1 MSILTMEDG
10 LVVAITAALAGRVK
24 AVESLP
30 GNWDDDTMKRLL
42 RQVPGVYVSW
52 VGGQTAN
59 GRDGGVAGMTNGV
72 WIVYVATGHASGE
85 AARRRGDSQQ
95 VGAYELLDILIP
107 LLNGFVVPGEG
118 SLSLVR
124 VENLYSGTVDR
135 QGLCL
140 YAMHF
145 NMPMSWPTTVNET
158 GLTPFETF
166 APLYDI
172 PAHSAGTEH
181 RKWLAG
187 DLSTSKPD
195 ASDVINLPQ
204 P

>member
-1 MSILTMEDG
+1 MGILTMEDG
-10 LVVAITAALAGRVK
+10 LITAIKAALTNRVK

-72 WIVYVATGHASGE
+72 WIIYVATGHASGE

-95 VGAYELLDILIP
+95 VGAYELLEVLIP
-107 LLNGFVVPGEG
+107 LLNGFKVPGEG

-124 VENLYSGTVDR
+124 VENLYSGSVDR

-145 NMPMSWPTTVNET
+145 NMPMSWPTTVDEA
-158 GLTPFETF
+158 GLGNFEKF
-166 APLYDI
+166 QPLYDI
-172 PAHSAGTEH
+172 PPHSAGTEH
-181 RKWLAG
+181 RKWLGG

-195 ASDVINLPQ
+195 ASDVITLPQ
-204 P
+204 Q